1 MPEPDPSRLPP
12 PEELQFRRAQHT
24 TDPAIRTCIACKQP
38 IAGDYYHANG
48 NILCPQCK
56 ERINVQ
62 QQPPP
67 HTSLLRAAL
76 YGAGAALAGCI
87 IYATV
92 AITTGLE
99 IGLVAILIGYMVG
112 KAIRYA
118 SSGLGGRPQQI
129 LAVVLTYFAI
139 TTSYIPVFIYQASK
153 ARSAAM
159 TNQGTN
165 RSTETRGEP
174 RVTTSP
180 RMPPART
187 ILIILALAAAAPFMT
202 LFEGSSM
209 ISGLISLF
217 IIFIGLRQAW
227 ALTAR
232 RGIVITGPY
241 QAS

>member
-1 MPEPDPSRLPP
+1 MPEPDQNLPP
-12 PEELQFRRAQHT
+12 PEELQFRRAQPIGPDT
-24 TDPAIRTCIACKQP
+24 KTCIVCKQP

-56 ERINVQ
+56 ERINAR

-76 YGAGAALAGCI
+76 YGGAAALAGCA

-118 SSGLGGRPQQI
+118 SRGLGGRPQQI
-129 LAVVLTYFAI
+129 LAVALTYFAI
-139 TTSYIPVFIYQASK
+139 TSSYIPVFIYQASK
-153 ARSAAM
+153 AADT
-159 TNQGTN
+159 TNHASN
-165 RSTETRGEP
+165 PSTKTPEP
-174 RVTTSP
+174 RVTTEP
-180 RMPPART
+180 RMPPARV

-202 LFEGSSM
+202 LFQGSNI

-232 RGIVITGPY
+232 REIVITGPY
-241 QAS
+241 